1 MLVTNTGLVID
12 TDFPC
17 LACSPDALVEI
28 QGAEEP
34 LGIAEYKCPFSLA
47 QSNQTAV
54 EAANDPDK
62 KKNFYC
68 QVCPSGDIQLKRG
81 HDYYFQIQGTLAIT
95 RRAWCDFVV
104 WTPTGTLVERIP
116 ADKSF
121 WLKHRHT
128 LLLYYNKAI
137 LPQLT
142 LPRHVTGQ
150 AIREPFLPL
159 KPVQATEDPV
169 ADPE

>member
-68 QVCPSGDIQLKRG
+68 QVCPSET
-81 HDYYFQIQGTLAIT
+81 F
-95 RRAWCDFVV
+95 
-104 WTPTGTLVERIP
+104 
-116 ADKSF
+116 
-121 WLKHRHT
+121 
-128 LLLYYNKAI
+128 N
-137 LPQLT
+137 
-142 LPRHVTGQ
+142 
-150 AIREPFLPL
+150 
-159 KPVQATEDPV
+159 
-169 ADPE
+169 